1 MKASLYLGVKSCQSF
16 RAHFISTQED
26 QILQFSSSLTVPLL
40 KIKDIEEGDLVLDF
54 LVRHAVRQ
62 NEWMNYLPEK
72 ENVQAILWYAFFGR
86 KGWKCNWETNWRQK
100 LKKIFIQNTEIRL
113 KLPFPAS
120 HLPLR
125 WIDCNTLAIFFFN
138 LTLYNGLCPS
148 FFTPKWLLKAKAS
161 WTEGRFNNLQER
173 LQWLFIAVSSH
184 ERSIYLEVSCQMLCK
199 QSPKQKCLP
208 TAQSVRRYI
217 KW

>member
-72 ENVQAILWYAFFGR
+72 ENVQAIL
-86 KGWKCNWETNWRQK
+86 
-100 LKKIFIQNTEIRL
+100 
-113 KLPFPAS
+113 
-120 HLPLR
+120 
-125 WIDCNTLAIFFFN
+125 
-138 LTLYNGLCPS
+138 
-148 FFTPKWLLKAKAS
+148 
-161 WTEGRFNNLQER
+161 
-173 LQWLFIAVSSH
+173 
-184 ERSIYLEVSCQMLCK
+184 
-199 QSPKQKCLP
+199 
-208 TAQSVRRYI
+208 
-217 KW
+217 